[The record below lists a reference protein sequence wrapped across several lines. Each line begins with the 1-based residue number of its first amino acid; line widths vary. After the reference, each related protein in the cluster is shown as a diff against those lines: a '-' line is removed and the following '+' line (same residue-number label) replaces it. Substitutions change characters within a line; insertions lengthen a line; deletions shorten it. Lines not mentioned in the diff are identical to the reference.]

1 MKLQLMVGGAIV
13 ALLAGCAS
21 DPYHNSDPYYASSGY
36 YGSGYD
42 RTQYRDS
49 YVDNRYAGNNR
60 YAGDNRYAVDNRY
73 AGEWRV
79 TSIEVVQGGADRGV
93 GAGAVIGGIAG
104 GVLGHQ
110 IGSGRGNEAATVAG
124 AIGGAIVGHEIEKNR
139 RAGDLYR
146 VTVRNPSGH
155 ADTYVTESLGSL
167 RVGDRV
173 RIDGGRIYP
182 IG

>member
-1 MKLQLMVGGAIV
+1 MKLQLLAGGALV

-21 DPYHNSDPYYASSGY
+21 DPYYGDSYYTSSGY
-36 YGSGYD
+36 PAQGYD
-42 RTQYRDS
+42 RTYYRDS
-49 YVDNRYAGNNR
+49 RGYVDRGYVDNRNA
-60 YAGDNRYAVDNRY
+60 Y

-104 GVLGHQ
+104 GVIGHQ
-110 IGSGRGNEAATVAG
+110 VGSGRGNDAATVAG

-146 VTVRNPSGH
+146 VTVRNPGGY
-155 ADTYVTESLGSL
+155 AETYVTESVGSL

-173 RIDGGRIYP
+173 RIDGGRIFP